1 MFVWLE
7 NGELKVAFQ
16 KEYAPEDAVEI
27 DTLGLTPIPPIEAFI
42 KVENGRIVKK
52 TQDEVLQWL
61 KDEKMRML
69 KDYVA
74 SLLSPTDYVIIKMGE
89 AQIRN
94 DTAEV
99 EALKQK
105 YSVQLQ
111 QREAIRQW
119 NEQMKQAIRNA
130 QSLEEL
136 MGIVIE
142 FKE

>member
-52 TQDEVLQWL
+52 TQDEILQWL
-61 KDEKMRML
+61 KDEKMKML

-74 SLLSPTDYVIIKMGE
+74 SLFSPTDYIVTKIAE

-94 DTAEV
+94 DTEEV

-105 YSVQLQ
+105 YSAKLQ
-111 QREAIRQW
+111 QREAIRVW

-136 MGIVIE
+136 MSIVIE
-142 FKE
+142 FKG